1 MPSDELIFDLISRL
15 PFVLIRIFTVIA
27 LLLHLFFSIIIV
39 RQTKIMIKIVE
50 AQISPTIY
58 LIYVIHFLISLTVF
72 LWAILFL
79 FLI

>member
-58 LIYVIHFLISLTVF
+58 LISVIHFLISLTVF